1 MQLSQNCDVKLIL
14 LKKKNFM
21 NFIDTQMYSLK
32 IKKKEKKR
40 IICLKV
46 ENWEEGVSK
55 TDSLQR
61 KYCYWIMISE

>member
-1 MQLSQNCDVKLIL
+1 
-14 LKKKNFM
+14 M

>member
-1 MQLSQNCDVKLIL
+1 
-14 LKKKNFM
+14 M

-55 TDSLQR
+55 TDSL
-61 KYCYWIMISE
+61 KGNIVIE